1 MSWTKDELMIAA
13 AAEVIENRDI
23 ALVGIGLPVMAAMFA
38 KHTTAPDLKL
48 IYESGAIDA
57 LPKDLRSEERRVGKE
72 C

>member
-57 LPKDLRSEERRVGKE
+57 LQIGRASCRERV
-72 C
+72 